1 MAATSFT
8 QMADRVSQLL
18 GARYRVSGDLA
29 TKAARV
35 RRQLPRKVN
44 GALETLISAEQMAH
58 HPKLSAQIDTHAV
71 AEAYDL
77 ALKHLNSVGK
87 WDRRKGTAL
96 GIAASIAFSLLV
108 VGVGLV
114 AVLRWRGFL

>member
-1 MAATSFT
+1 MAAASIT
-8 QMADRVSQLL
+8 QMAERVSQLL
-18 GARYRVSGDLA
+18 GTRYRVSGDLA
-29 TKAARV
+29 ARASRA

-44 GALETLISAEQMAH
+44 DALAVLISANRMAH
-58 HPKLSAQIDTHAV
+58 HPGLAAQIDTEAV
-71 AEAYDL
+71 ATAYDT
-77 ALKHLNSVGK
+77 ALKHLNRVGR
-87 WDRRKGTAL
+87 WERRRGTAL